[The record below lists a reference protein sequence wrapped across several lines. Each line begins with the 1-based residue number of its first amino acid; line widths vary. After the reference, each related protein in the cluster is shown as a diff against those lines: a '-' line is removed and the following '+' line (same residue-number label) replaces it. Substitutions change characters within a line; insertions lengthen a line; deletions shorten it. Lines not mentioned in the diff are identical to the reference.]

1 MRVDIRDVD
10 SVKALNPLEIASYLR
25 ASNWTQADVSKG
37 RYAVWVLHDDVEA
50 MVPLRTDT
58 ADYALRMGDLLR
70 TLSVVEDR
78 SQAELLTDLL
88 TTNAD
93 VVRLR
98 LVDDDLS
105 DGSMPI
111 EDYTRTTQ
119 KARDLLMAAACSA
132 IQPRAVWPNRKPDE
146 AMGYLRGVRMGQTER
161 GSYVLKIIS
170 RVPPKLAST
179 QARLGFAEGQ
189 EEELEDEPFARRV
202 TTTLASGLSQAES
215 AAAAAAASG
224 TVDEF
229 ESAVASGVSANFCEA
244 LAGLADDG
252 DSRRRVDVSFTWART
267 RPNRAEVA
275 QRVTLSPDRVPFLRE
290 AARVLR
296 DRSPVEGF
304 ELKGPVTKLER
315 TDTSGPGI
323 VTVHAL
329 VDQTVKRV
337 RLELTDTDYTMA
349 VEAHGE
355 GRDIACTGRLV
366 REGRSFTLKNPANV
380 LTSDGD

>member
-10 SVKALNPLEIASYLR
+10 TVKALNPLEIASYLR
-25 ASNWTQADVSKG
+25 ASNWTQADMLNG
-37 RYAVWVLHDDVEA
+37 QYAVWMLHHDVEA

-70 TLSVVEDR
+70 TLSIVEDR
-78 SQAELLTDLL
+78 SQADLLADLL

-98 LVDDDLS
+98 MVDDDLS

-111 EDYTRTTQ
+111 DDCTRTTQ
-119 KARDLLMAAACSA
+119 KARDLLLAAACSA

-146 AMGYLRGVRMGQTER
+146 AMSYLRGVRMGQTER

-179 QARLGFAEGQ
+179 QARLEFAEGQ
-189 EEELEDEPFARRV
+189 GDEAEDEPFARRV
-202 TTTLASGLSQAES
+202 TTMLASGLSKAES
-215 AAAAAAASG
+215 AAASAAASG

-229 ESAVASGVSANFCEA
+229 EAAVAAGVSANFCEA

-267 RPNRAEVA
+267 RPSRDDVA
-275 QRVTLSPDRVPFLRE
+275 QRVTISPDRVPFLRE

-304 ELKGPVTKLER
+304 ELKGPVIKLER
-315 TDTSGPGI
+315 NDQAAPGL
-323 VTVHAL
+323 VTVHAR
-329 VDQTVKRV
+329 VDEAWKRV
-337 RLELTDTDYTMA
+337 RVELADVDYTTA
-349 VEAHGE
+349 VEAHRE
-355 GRDIACTGRLV
+355 GRDVACTGRLV
-366 REGRSFTLKNPANV
+366 REGRSLVLKNPANV
-380 LTSDGD
+380 LTSDED